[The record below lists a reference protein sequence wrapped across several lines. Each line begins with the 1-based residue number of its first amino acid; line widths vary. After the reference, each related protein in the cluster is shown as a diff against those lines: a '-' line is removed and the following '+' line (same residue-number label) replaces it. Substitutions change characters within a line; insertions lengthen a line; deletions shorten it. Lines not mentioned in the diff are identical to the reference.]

1 MTSKSIYIGI
11 SKRQKILWRDLLYVI
26 RHQDLQATRQIHD
39 SKYYLQT
46 EGLKFRR
53 RQHEAKNTKSATAQQ
68 LQEIKS
74 KRSHR
79 KRALSLKP
87 TETYYSK
94 QSKCNI
100 IRSSS
105 WQYCY
110 LNHTD
115 PCKIHLGAFV
125 DHRLNQLPICNNRN
139 SQLKVD
145 V

>member
-1 MTSKSIYIGI
+1 MAGSSLCHYHPRPPSHKTNS
-11 SKRQKILWRDLLYVI
+11 RQQVLL
-26 RHQDLQATRQIHD
+26 LQA
-39 SKYYLQT
+39 

-53 RQHEAKNTKSATAQQ
+53 RQHKAKNTKSATAQQ

-74 KRSHR
+74 KHTHR

-100 IRSSS
+100 IQSSS